1 MFSDILVLRM
11 ENMQLNQFLSEDL
24 ICKHDISGIKAY
36 VIIQTPIVV
45 CCSQVTSKTYI
56 IKFPTTYVKFAVFQL
71 STNLFL
77 NSLKPTA

>member
-36 VIIQTPIVV
+36 VLIQTPIVV

-56 IKFPTTYVKFAVFQL
+56 I
-71 STNLFL
+71 
-77 NSLKPTA
+77 